1 MEARVA
7 SVLAADDSIERGI
20 TTLNSDLSLPQKSPP
35 LQGSPQTFVGR
46 VAVDKPPLR
55 IIAIGGGKGGIG
67 KSMIS
72 SSLALTLAQ
81 EGKRVILFDADLG
94 GANAHTCLGIPTPQ
108 ATVADFVS
116 QKVHS
121 LSEVT
126 TATGF
131 DNLGLISGALDW
143 MQAANPKTHEKA
155 RLGDALLKVDADVL
169 VIDLGAGTGL
179 HTIDFFLLATK
190 SIVALIPEPTA
201 IENAYRFIKMACI
214 RRLQAV
220 QVPWYARP
228 LIARC
233 LDERALKGLRSP
245 AELLDEVAQVD
256 KDLAGTLHAELLRH
270 PFTIVVNQVRDE
282 EEARLAGSIA
292 EACRRFFGVAVDCTV
307 SIPYDEAAWRAVRRR
322 RPVVL
327 EDPTGSVAQSIA
339 RLRQHVGA
347 ES

>member
-1 MEARVA
+1 
-7 SVLAADDSIERGI
+7 
-20 TTLNSDLSLPQKSPP
+20 
-35 LQGSPQTFVGR
+35 
-46 VAVDKPPLR
+46 
-55 IIAIGGGKGGIG
+55 
-67 KSMIS
+67 MIS

-81 EGKRVILFDADLG
+81 EGQRVILFDADLG
-94 GANAHTCLGIPTPQ
+94 GANAHTCLGIPTPE

-116 QKVHS
+116 QKVSS
-121 LSEVT
+121 LREVT

-143 MQAANPKTHEKA
+143 MQAANPKNHEKA
-155 RLGDALLKVDADVL
+155 RLGNALLQVDADVL

-179 HTIDFFLLATK
+179 HTIDFFLLAEK
-190 SIVALIPEPTA
+190 GIVALIPEPTA

-214 RRLQAV
+214 RRLQAMAI
-220 QVPWYARP
+220 PWHARP
-228 LIARC
+228 LLARS

-245 AELLDEVAQVD
+245 AEIIDEVAQVD
-256 KDLAGTLHAELLRH
+256 PAIAQLMHKELLAH

-327 EDPTGSVAQSIA
+327 EAPDGAVAQSIA
-339 RLRQHVGA
+339 RLRRHVGA
-347 ES
+347 SD

>member
-1 MEARVA
+1 M
-7 SVLAADDSIERGI
+7 
-20 TTLNSDLSLPQKSPP
+20 
-35 LQGSPQTFVGR
+35 
-46 VAVDKPPLR
+46 AVDRAPLR

-94 GANAHTCLGIPTPQ
+94 GANAHTCLGIPTPV
-108 ATVADFVS
+108 ATVADFVG
-116 QKVHS
+116 QKVQT
-121 LSEVT
+121 LAEVIT
-126 TATGF
+126 PTGF

-143 MQAANPKTHEKA
+143 MQAANPRTHEKA
-155 RLGDALLKVDADVL
+155 RLGDALLQVDADVL

-179 HTIDFFLLATK
+179 HTIDFFLLAQRG
-190 SIVALIPEPTA
+190 IVALIPEPTA

-214 RRLQAV
+214 RRLQAMH
-220 QVPWYARP
+220 VPWYAKP

-245 AELLDEVAQVD
+245 AELLEEVGAVD
-256 KDLAGTLHAELLRH
+256 QALAAKMHAELLRH
-270 PFTIVVNQVRDE
+270 PFTIVVNQARDE
-282 EEARLAGSIA
+282 EEARLAASIG

-327 EDPTGSVAQSIA
+327 EEPAGAVAQSIA
-339 RLRQHVGA
+339 RLRAHVGA
-347 ES
+347 PS

>member
-1 MEARVA
+1 
-7 SVLAADDSIERGI
+7 
-20 TTLNSDLSLPQKSPP
+20 
-35 LQGSPQTFVGR
+35 
-46 VAVDKPPLR
+46 VAVDRPPLR

-81 EGKRVILFDADLG
+81 EGQRVILFDADLG
-94 GANAHTCLGIPTPQ
+94 GANAHTCLGIPTPE

-121 LSEVT
+121 LEEVT
-126 TATGF
+126 TPTGF
-131 DNLGLISGALDW
+131 ANLGLISGALDW
-143 MQAANPKTHEKA
+143 MQAANPKAHEKA

-179 HTIDFFLLATK
+179 HTIDFFLLAEK
-190 SIVALIPEPTA
+190 GIVALIPEPTA

-228 LIARC
+228 LLARC

-245 AELLDEVAQVD
+245 SELLDEVAQVD
-256 KDLAGTLHAELLRH
+256 SELAAQLHQELMRH

-327 EDPTGSVAQSIA
+327 EEPAGVVAQSIA
-339 RLRQHVGA
+339 KLRRHVGDTA
-347 ES
+347 